1 MAKGSKTKPNYR
13 PKVIATNLDNIPIP
27 VERKRGKGHTARSLP
42 RHMKA
47 IAPPPFEV
55 QGYHVIIFVLVVMS
69 AAQLAGLLPDP

>member
-13 PKVIATNLDNIPIP
+13 PKSILTNLDNIPIP
-27 VERKRGKGHTARSLP
+27 VERKRGKGHTARALP
-42 RHMKA
+42 RHLTA

-55 QGYHVIIFVLVVMS
+55 QGYHVLILIAALMG